1 MPRLCLIAL
10 MAALSA
16 GIPARVW
23 SQDAPAEKSAGQADP
38 AAKAEAK
45 PEAKSQAKPEADKP
59 QPSAEE
65 SALRDA
71 LKALAKA
78 LQEGDRDGL
87 RRAMFAANATERKML
102 DAMAGM
108 AAQIAELHKASAKAF
123 GEEEAKGLTGDVAME
138 MGRIDEAEVSFDG
151 DTATVRYAPPP
162 ATPAASTEGE
172 ADAPPAPPPLVL
184 KKVDGR
190 WRVPV
195 AELSKD
201 TTPAEIEQRLTDL
214 EAQTKIIAELS
225 AEIAQG
231 KYKSAEKAAE
241 AWQGK
246 MMQALTPRKG
256 DAANKAEGEPGKA
269 GEEQNKPDAA
279 KPN

>member
-1 MPRLCLIAL
+1 MPRLFVFAV
-10 MAALSA
+10 MAVLLA
-16 GIPARVW
+16 GITLRLPA
-23 SQDAPAEKSAGQADP
+23 QDKPEERPAGQADSVP
-38 AAKAEAK
+38 K
-45 PEAKSQAKPEADKP
+45 PESKPEADKP
-59 QPSAEE
+59 QPSPEE
-65 SALRDA
+65 PALRDA

-87 RRAMFAANATERKML
+87 RRAMFAANPTEQKML

-123 GEEEAKGLTGDVAME
+123 GDDEAKVLTGDMAME
-138 MGRIDEAEVSFDG
+138 IGRIDEAEVSIDG
-151 DTATVRYAPPP
+151 DTATVRYAPRAA
-162 ATPAASTEGE
+162 ATGASTDGE
-172 ADAPPAPPPLVL
+172 ADAPPGPPPMVL

-214 EAQTKIIAELS
+214 EAQTKIIGELS
-225 AEIAQG
+225 AEISQG

-256 DAANKAEGEPGKA
+256 DPEKKADGEQRPSGEGEKKPEPGK
-269 GEEQNKPDAA
+269 
-279 KPN
+279 PN